1 MRLKKF
7 KNYNTNEDFTFPD
20 VEKDLE
26 TPEIK
31 NPIKNSPVEEE
42 EEEGHQYDGTRK
54 MNELAKKLGTKVTN
68 NYIDYKGVKIN
79 FFSED
84 EHFHIGK
91 KKFKEVQDVL
101 NFLQKDNL
109 TESFRNKRFK

>member
-7 KNYNTNEDFTFPD
+7 KNYNTNEDFTFPNEVEEVPVRKD
-20 VEKDLE
+20 V
-26 TPEIK
+26 I
-31 NPIKNSPVEEE
+31 NSQVEEE
-42 EEEGHQYDGTRK
+42 EEEGHQYKGTLL

-68 NYIDYKGVKIN
+68 NFIDYKGSKIN

-84 EHFHIGK
+84 EQFHIGN
-91 KKFKEVQDVL
+91 KKFKKVEDVL

-109 TESFRNKRFK
+109 TESFRNKRVK

>member
-7 KNYNTNEDFTFPD
+7 KNYNEDFTFPNVENELEVPVTQD
-20 VEKDLE
+20 V
-26 TPEIK
+26 
-31 NPIKNSPVEEE
+31 KNSPVEEE